1 MAFAVGLWGTVV
13 RPSAWE
19 VRGAIVARAARDTIL
34 VRHEAIA
41 ALGMGAMDLM
51 AVTAEPGRLDAWDLK
66 PGDRVRLVVRQ
77 RDDQLM
83 LVRLERL
90 P

>member
-1 MAFAVGLWGTVV
+1 ML
-13 RPSAWE
+13 RPSAYE
-19 VRGAIVARAARDTIL
+19 VRGSIVARAAPDMIL

-51 AVTAEPGRLDAWDLK
+51 AVAAEPARLDALGLR

-77 RDDQLM
+77 RDDQLR